1 MPRFCE
7 ILPEVSPSTALPRES
22 MATTAEGQLAIEGTT
37 GNFRSLEEKI
47 YRTIELLKEARAQKA
62 AAELELT
69 TLRESFD
76 AQAAECESLRRQL
89 ATLQQERSQVRQR
102 VEVLLGEV
110 DSILEQ

>member
-1 MPRFCE
+1 
-7 ILPEVSPSTALPRES
+7 